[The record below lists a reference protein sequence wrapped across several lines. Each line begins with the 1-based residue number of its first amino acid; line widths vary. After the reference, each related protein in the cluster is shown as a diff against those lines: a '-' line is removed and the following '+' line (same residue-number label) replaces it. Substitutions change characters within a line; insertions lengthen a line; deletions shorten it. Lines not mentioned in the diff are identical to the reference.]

1 MGLRQDVSV
10 DGIQRVREGPQRADG
25 VRLRLDQDQQRLWD
39 SGVMSHAA
47 RRTMYA
53 IGGLATFLMFIG
65 HGIWAATLLNEKF
78 PPMAA
83 GTLKNT
89 IGVEL
94 SEAGANTFTQ
104 YVGFIDIGLSI
115 VLLATLIGALSNEGA
130 LHRFAYSRFVI
141 VLYAWAAVWGFAT
154 AMARPL
160 GAGVF
165 WPEVL
170 DVIERGPNF
179 LVPLVVVATIVSAR
193 RLQPAMSRETTSA
206 MQGNTRV

>member
-1 MGLRQDVSV
+1 MDLRRGVSV
-10 DGIQRVREGPQRADG
+10 QEVLREGAPRVDG
-25 VRLRLDQDQQRLWD
+25 SRSRPEQTMQPHIWEV
-39 SGVMSHAA
+39 GGMSNIA

-78 PPMAA
+78 APMAS

-89 IGVEL
+89 IGLEL
-94 SEAGANTFTQ
+94 SEAGANTFTR
-104 YVGFIDIGLSI
+104 YVGFLDITLSL
-115 VLLATLIGALSNEGA
+115 VLLATLIGALTSAGA
-130 LHRFAYSRFVI
+130 LHRFAYSRPAI
-141 VLYAWAAVWGFAT
+141 VLYTWAAVWGFAT

-193 RLQPAMSRETTSA
+193 RAQPAMFPDATSA
-206 MQGNTRV
+206 MQGNTKV